1 MKTKLSQTILIFTVL
16 FSYATA
22 LMSNTAQ
29 AQTQIIAHRGYW
41 KTENSAQNSIT
52 GLQKAAEAKVYGSE
66 FDVQLT
72 GDGVIV
78 VNHDDKV
85 NGITIAEVPY
95 SKLNGIKLKNG
106 EKIPTLEEYLEE
118 GKKLKDIQLILE
130 IKPHKTKELEKEIS
144 EKAVRMVKAAGMEK
158 QVEYISFSRYICENL
173 ARLTPKSE
181 IAYLMGDV
189 SPKELKE
196 KGINGIDYHY
206 KVFKKK
212 PEWVKEAHEL
222 GMKVNV
228 WTVNNTEDIKN
239 MLRLKVD
246 YITTDHPV
254 EAAKLAGNKN

>member
-1 MKTKLSQTILIFTVL
+1 MNLKNILLGCTLAFMT
-16 FSYATA
+16 Y
-22 LMSNTAQ
+22 TAQ

-52 GLQKAAEAKVYGSE
+52 GLKKAAEAKVYGSE

-78 VNHDDKV
+78 VNHDDNV
-85 NGITIAEVPY
+85 N
-95 SKLNGIKLKNG
+95 
-106 EKIPTLEEYLEE
+106 EKIPTLKEYLAE
-118 GKKLKDIQLILE
+118 GKKLKDIQMILE
-130 IKPHKTKELEKEIS
+130 IKPHKTKEQEKEIS
-144 EKAVRMVKAAGMEK
+144 EKAVKMVKEAGMEK
-158 QVEYISFSRYICENL
+158 QVEYISFSKYICETL
-173 ARLTPKSE
+173 AQLTPESE
-181 IAYLMGDV
+181 IAYLNGDI

-206 KVFKKK
+206 KVFEKK

-239 MLRLKVD
+239 MLKLNVD

-254 EAAKLAGNKN
+254 EALKISGYKN

>member
-1 MKTKLSQTILIFTVL
+1 MELKNILLGCTLAFVAI
-16 FSYATA
+16 
-22 LMSNTAQ
+22 TAQ

-41 KTENSAQNSIT
+41 KTENSAQNSIA

-78 VNHDDKV
+78 VNHDDNV
-85 NGITIAEVPY
+85 NGITIADTPY

-106 EKIPTLEEYLEE
+106 EKIPTLEEYLAE

-130 IKPHKTKELEKEIS
+130 IKPHKTKEQETEIA
-144 EKAVRMVKAAGMEK
+144 EKAVKLVEKAGMEN
-158 QVEYISFSRYICENL
+158 QVEYISFSRYICETL
-173 ARLTPKSE
+173 AKLTPESE
-181 IAYLMGDV
+181 IAYLMGDA

-206 KVFKKK
+206 KVFEKN
-212 PEWVKEAHEL
+212 PEWVKEAHDL

-228 WTVNNTEDIKN
+228 WTVNKTEDINN
-239 MLRLKVD
+239 MLKLNVD

-254 EAAKLAGNKN
+254 EAAKMAGNMN

>member
-1 MKTKLSQTILIFTVL
+1 MELKNILLGCTLAFMT
-16 FSYATA
+16 Y
-22 LMSNTAQ
+22 TAQ

-52 GLQKAAEAKVYGSE
+52 GLKKAAEAKVYGSE

-78 VNHDDKV
+78 VNHDDNV

-106 EKIPTLEEYLEE
+106 EKIPTLKEYLAE
-118 GKKLKDIQLILE
+118 GKKLKDIQMILE
-130 IKPHKTKELEKEIS
+130 IKPHKTKEQEKEIS
-144 EKAVRMVKAAGMEK
+144 EKAVKMVKEAGMEK
-158 QVEYISFSRYICENL
+158 QVEYISFSKYICE
-173 ARLTPKSE
+173 TK
-181 IAYLMGDV
+181 GDI

-206 KVFKKK
+206 KVFEKK

-239 MLRLKVD
+239 MLKLNVD

-254 EAAKLAGNKN
+254 EAAGLASNKN

>member
-1 MKTKLSQTILIFTVL
+1 MELKNIILGCTLAFMT
-16 FSYATA
+16 Y
-22 LMSNTAQ
+22 TAQ

-78 VNHDDKV
+78 VNHDDNI

-95 SKLNGIKLKNG
+95 NKLNGIKLKNG
-106 EKIPTLEEYLEE
+106 EKIPTLKEYLAE
-118 GKKLKDIQLILE
+118 GKKLKDIQMILE
-130 IKPHKTKELEKEIS
+130 IKPHKTKE
-144 EKAVRMVKAAGMEK
+144 
-158 QVEYISFSRYICENL
+158 QEYISFSKYICETL
-173 ARLTPKSE
+173 AQLTPESE
-181 IAYLMGDV
+181 IAYLKGDI

-206 KVFKKK
+206 KVFEKK
-212 PEWVKEAHEL
+212 PELVKEAHDL

-239 MLRLKVD
+239 MLKLNVD

-254 EAAKLAGNKN
+254 EAAGLASNKK

>member
-1 MKTKLSQTILIFTVL
+1 MNLKNILLGCTLAFMT
-16 FSYATA
+16 Y
-22 LMSNTAQ
+22 TAQ

-52 GLQKAAEAKVYGSE
+52 GLKKAAEAKVYGSE

-78 VNHDDKV
+78 VNHDDNV

-106 EKIPTLEEYLEE
+106 EKIPTLKEYLAE
-118 GKKLKDIQLILE
+118 GKKLKDIQMI
-130 IKPHKTKELEKEIS
+130 
-144 EKAVRMVKAAGMEK
+144 MEK
-158 QVEYISFSRYICENL
+158 QVEYISFSKYICETL
-173 ARLTPKSE
+173 AQLTPESD
-181 IAYLMGDV
+181 IAYLNGDI

-206 KVFKKK
+206 KVFEKK
-212 PEWVKEAHEL
+212 PEWVKEAHNL

-239 MLRLKVD
+239 MLKLNVD

-254 EAAKLAGNKN
+254 EALKISGNKN